1 MFEVDVLV
9 LHEGCWHSGWF
20 NMYCKTYLQFSS
32 QIKRQMA
39 EKLNFKKSMWLM
51 CGSIGNGGGGGGGWS
66 KFKSFKIY
74 SINQRFASPGK
85 ISLWKFFLIC
95 PWGFMNFWRFLNL
108 RQDGNFHS
116 ILSSLVMHEWLSS

>member
-1 MFEVDVLV
+1 MFEVDILV

-51 CGSIGNGGGGGGGWS
+51 CGSIGNGGGGWS

-85 ISLWKFFLIC
+85 LSLWKFFLNC
-95 PWGFMNFWRFLNL
+95 PWGFMNFWRFFNL
-108 RQDGNFHS
+108 RQFS
-116 ILSSLVMHEWLSS
+116 VVLSCTSDLPVSMNRFSFT